1 MKREVMGEN
10 SPLEVWLPYLN
21 LGLVCVLVLL
31 GLVSGQAWK
40 GAFQW
45 IGMGNLP
52 GVVFA
57 VIVVA
62 KLMMASVDPEAEL
75 GALKYSY
82 KGA

>member
-1 MKREVMGEN
+1 MGES
-10 SPLEVWLPYLN
+10 SPLEVWLPWLN
-21 LGLVCVLVLL
+21 LGLVGVLAIL
-31 GLVSGQAWK
+31 GFASQEAWK
-40 GAFQW
+40 GAFTW

-62 KLMMASVDPEAEL
+62 KMIMGSVDPETEL
-75 GALKYSY
+75 GALKYNY